1 MHSKSLINLFRLLS
15 SVTSIKHKDQFAFIF
30 LLTFFFLHQYRWLVS
45 QGKIS
50 EAIAI
55 LKNFE
60 RINKSNVKPEL
71 YQDFADSCARLH
83 QEEVANSRYSI
94 ADLFRTPRLRKITIT
109 LIIIWMTISLVFDG
123 HVRNVGSLGLNIF
136 TTFTIAA
143 ATELPADVLL
153 TFTLDRWGR
162 RWYAFGSMVLSG
174 VFSLLATAVPMG
186 LYSAI
191 LAIMGRFFVNIAY
204 NIGLQYAAELLPTVV
219 RAQGVAFVHI
229 MGYVA
234 SIVAPFIV
242 YLANISPEIPLILLG
257 LIGIFGGSLA
267 LFLPETLDQVLPQTL
282 NDGENFGRDQRFLSF
297 PCCEK

>member
-1 MHSKSLINLFRLLS
+1 M
-15 SVTSIKHKDQFAFIF
+15 
-30 LLTFFFLHQYRWLVS
+30 S

-174 VFSLLATAVPMG
+174 IFSLLATVAPMG

-191 LAIMGRFFVNIAY
+191 LAIMGRFFVNISY

-242 YLANISPEIPLILLG
+242 YLANISPHIPLILLG
-257 LIGIFGGSLA
+257 LIGIFGGTLA

-282 NDGENFGRDQRFLSF
+282 NDGEDFGRNQRFLSF